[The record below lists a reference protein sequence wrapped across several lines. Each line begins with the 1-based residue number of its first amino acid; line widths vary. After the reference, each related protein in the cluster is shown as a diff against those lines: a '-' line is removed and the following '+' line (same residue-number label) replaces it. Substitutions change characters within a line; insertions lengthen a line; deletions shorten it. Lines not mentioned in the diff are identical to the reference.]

1 MTPYYSRME
10 DEDYRIMVL
19 NDTTMKCFRDGRI
32 FTLSKK
38 CKKYEKWVERT
49 NNSNHS
55 GYIRIRLCGKNYLA
69 HRLIMM
75 AFVGESDQEVDH
87 INRIKTD
94 NRFENL
100 HYCTHSENNLN
111 RDYMDNAKG
120 CHFDKRRNKWQSHI
134 RINGKLKHLG
144 MFEKEEDAHQAY
156 LNAKDKRQ
164 NEP

>member
-1 MTPYYSRME
+1 ME

-32 FTLSKK
+32 FTLFKFTNQYGKK
-38 CKKYEKWVERT
+38 GEWNERT
-49 NNSNHS
+49 TKPNKE
-55 GYIRIRLCGKNYLA
+55 GYISIRLGKKTYQS

-100 HYCTHSENNLN
+100 RYCTRCENNLN
-111 RDYMDNAKG
+111 RDFMENAKG
-120 CHFDKRRNKWQSHI
+120 YNRHRNKWMA
-134 RINGKLKHLG
+134 RISINNKDKYLG
-144 MFEKEEDAHQAY
+144 CFDNEQEARQAY
-156 LNAKDKRQ
+156 VDARDKRV
-164 NEP
+164 NDS